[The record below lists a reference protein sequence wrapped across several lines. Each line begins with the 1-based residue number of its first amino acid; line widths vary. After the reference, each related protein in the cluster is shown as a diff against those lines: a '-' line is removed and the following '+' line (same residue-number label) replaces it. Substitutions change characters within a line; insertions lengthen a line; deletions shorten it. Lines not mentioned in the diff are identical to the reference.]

1 MKNDIVLITGI
12 SGWIAQFC
20 AVELLKQGFHVRGSL
35 RNMDRQDEVIN
46 AVSKEVEIK
55 DNLTFCQLDFT

>member
-35 RNMDRQDEVIN
+35 RNMNRQDEVIN
-46 AVSKEVEIK
+46 AVSKKLKLRI
-55 DNLTFCQLDFT
+55 T